1 MNGVAADKKPERR
14 SLGRVPTRDSLKH
27 VTAAAAPE
35 KLATWMGGLS
45 VFGVLFC
52 LLLEMIDVSAE
63 VELTSFK
70 ISANV
75 GLVGLFAV
83 VVINFVCGAVI
94 YTKAL
99 FKPTPRRRRL
109 SQEPVTLPAATWVDA
124 EDQRR

>member
-1 MNGVAADKKPERR
+1 MNGVASDKKPERR
-14 SLGRVPTRDSLKH
+14 LLGRVPTRDSLKH
-27 VTAAAAPE
+27 KTAAAAPE

-52 LLLEMIDVSAE
+52 LLLEMIDVS
-63 VELTSFK
+63 VYIELMSFK

-94 YTKAL
+94 YGKAL
-99 FKPTPRRRRL
+99 FKPTPRQRRL
-109 SQEPVTLPAATWVDA
+109 PQEPVTLPPATWLDA
-124 EDQRR
+124 EGQRR

>member
-75 GLVGLFAV
+75 GLVG
-83 VVINFVCGAVI
+83 FVCGAVI